1 MSWSHAGA
9 LLGFS
14 LAVLALLLLAIAPVG
29 WRAGWWHF
37 RFAFT
42 WLMASSGVIAA
53 VAAVGSLLALLL
65 GWSELRAGGVAMAAI
80 GLLLG
85 AVLVYVPWQYNRTR
99 STVPR
104 IHDITTDTANPPE
117 FAAVLPARAAEKAA
131 SAAYEGPE
139 LAKQQKTAY
148 PDLAP
153 LELTSAP
160 VKAFDQALAA
170 ARSMPGWTI
179 VAADPAT
186 GRIEASQ
193 TSRWFGFTDDI
204 VIRVAAHGTGSRI
217 DMRSLSRQGRSDFGV
232 NAARIRA
239 YMRALKQR
247 TG

>member
-1 MSWSHAGA
+1 M
-9 LLGFS
+9 
-14 LAVLALLLLAIAPVG
+14 LAIAPVG
-29 WRAGWWHF
+29 WRVGWWHF

-42 WLMASSGVIAA
+42 WLMTSSGVIAA
-53 VAAVGSLLALLL
+53 AAAVVSLLALLL

-85 AVLVYVPWQYNRTR
+85 AVLVYVPWQYNKTR

-117 FAAVLPARAAEKAA
+117 LAAVLPARAAEKAA

-160 VKAFDQALAA
+160 LYDLSNGPAGVGTNSLLLRNERYGPWPSDRECCPRAEQRIQKAA
-170 ARSMPGWTI
+170 AQL
-179 VAADPAT
+179 ADLDVT
-186 GRIEASQ
+186 EGE
-193 TSRWFGFTDDI
+193 
-204 VIRVAAHGTGSRI
+204 V
-217 DMRSLSRQGRSDFGV
+217 RSLVEAKDLPPACMVWSVLFLSMGSG
-232 NAARIRA
+232 
-239 YMRALKQR
+239 LL
-247 TG
+247 